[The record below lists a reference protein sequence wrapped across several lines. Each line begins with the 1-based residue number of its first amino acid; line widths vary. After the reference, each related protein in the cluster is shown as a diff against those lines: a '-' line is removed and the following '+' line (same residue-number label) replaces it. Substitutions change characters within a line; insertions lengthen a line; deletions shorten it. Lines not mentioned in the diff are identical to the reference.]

1 MGLYPKASGDLQG
14 IDPEIFPPGLLV
26 ARLMQLPV
34 MTPTERHRE
43 FIADLQ
49 AERPWLGKAQMMR
62 IRRLSSADQTWL
74 AGNKFQMSLVAQP
87 FRFGDRQLTFVD
99 RGRQ

>member
-62 IRRLSSADQTWL
+62 VTWL
-74 AGNKFQMSLVAQP
+74 APDITPASQKCPPLMTHNDIEIRVRCAV
-87 FRFGDRQLTFVD
+87 RQL
-99 RGRQ
+99 RQ